1 MKNVKS
7 SSSGSQEEMEEI
19 RALYR
24 KEAMQRKLLYNQVSR
39 SKALLVKGQ
48 IVNSRLS
55 NKLND
60 NPILG
65 I

>member
-39 SKALLVKGQ
+39 SKAQLVKGQ

-55 NKLND
+55 NKLKD
-60 NPILG
+60 KPILG

>member
-39 SKALLVKGQ
+39 SKAQLVKGQ
-48 IVNSRLS
+48 IVNSRLG
-55 NKLND
+55 NKLSD

>member
-39 SKALLVKGQ
+39 SKAQLVKGQ
-48 IVNSRLS
+48 IVNSIPS

>member
-39 SKALLVKGQ
+39 SQAQLVKGQ

>member
-7 SSSGSQEEMEEI
+7 SSRGSQEEMEEI

-39 SKALLVKGQ
+39 SKAQLVKGQ

>member
-39 SKALLVKGQ
+39 SKAQLVKGQ
-48 IVNSRLS
+48 IVNSGLS

>member
-39 SKALLVKGQ
+39 SKAQLVKGQ

-60 NPILG
+60 SPILG

>member
-39 SKALLVKGQ
+39 SKAQLVKGQ
-48 IVNSRLS
+48 KVNSRLS

>member
-24 KEAMQRKLLYNQVSR
+24 KEAMQRKLLYNQVSG
-39 SKALLVKGQ
+39 SKAQLVKGQ

-60 NPILG
+60 NPILD

>member
-39 SKALLVKGQ
+39 SKAQLVKGQ
-48 IVNSRLS
+48 IVNSRQS
-55 NKLND
+55 NKLSD